1 MDNSLK
7 RSTPHTESSVGEPPA
22 TRVDT
27 RLKPN
32 MPLETAANV
41 LDDAT
46 HTRLDKALLAEFHVR
61 GLPYG
66 IWGAFALLSS
76 VALNSEGC
84 IDPKYANAAA
94 MSFIERNPDLEV
106 ELWKAWEAKSFKH
119 IRNLST
125 LPQLSTYNRINTKC
139 RNSSSSTNRNNSHR
153 CGISP
158 TRERFAS

>member
-7 RSTPHTESSVGEPPA
+7 RSTPHTDYSVGEPSA
-22 TRVDT
+22 T

-46 HTRLDKALLAEFHVR
+46 HTRLDKAILAECHDR
-61 GLPYG
+61 GLPPG
-66 IWGAFALLSS
+66 IWGAYMLL
-76 VALNSEGC
+76 AFITLNSEGS
-84 IDPKYANAAA
+84 IDPKYAATG
-94 MSFIERNPDLEV
+94 MSFIEGNADLEA

-125 LPQLSTYNRINTKC
+125 SPHLLTYNRINTKC
-139 RNSSSSTNRNNSHR
+139 RDSSSSTTRNNSHR